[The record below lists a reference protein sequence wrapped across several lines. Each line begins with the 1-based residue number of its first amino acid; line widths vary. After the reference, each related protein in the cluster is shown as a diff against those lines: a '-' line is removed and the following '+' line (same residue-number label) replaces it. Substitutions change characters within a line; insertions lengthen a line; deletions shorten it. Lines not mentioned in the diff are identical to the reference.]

1 MFVKSLELKNFRNY
15 YDLSITF
22 DKDNNILFGNNAQ
35 GKTNTLE
42 AIYVCGTTKSHKGCK
57 DKELIK
63 IGENESHIRII
74 VNNNK
79 AKYIISN
86 SIINNTLL
94 FNKVYKRRN
103 TKNKI
108 NVIRGIMPNIISI
121 TDPLFIGLDISL

>member
-1 MFVKSLELKNFRNY
+1 M
-15 YDLSITF
+15 IT
-22 DKDNNILFGNNAQ
+22 LF
-35 GKTNTLE
+35 E
-42 AIYVCGTTKSHKGCK
+42 DIIYF
-57 DKELIK
+57 LFLY
-63 IGENESHIRII
+63 IRII

-103 TKNKI
+103 TKNKK
-108 NVIRGIMPNIISI
+108 NVIRGIMPNIIYI

>member
-1 MFVKSLELKNFRNY
+1 M
-15 YDLSITF
+15 IT
-22 DKDNNILFGNNAQ
+22 LF
-35 GKTNTLE
+35 E
-42 AIYVCGTTKSHKGCK
+42 DIIYF
-57 DKELIK
+57 LFLY
-63 IGENESHIRII
+63 IRII

>member
-1 MFVKSLELKNFRNY
+1 M
-15 YDLSITF
+15 IT
-22 DKDNNILFGNNAQ
+22 LF
-35 GKTNTLE
+35 E
-42 AIYVCGTTKSHKGCK
+42 DIIYF
-57 DKELIK
+57 LFLY
-63 IGENESHIRII
+63 IRMI

-108 NVIRGIMPNIISI
+108 NVIRGIMPNIIYI

>member
-1 MFVKSLELKNFRNY
+1 M
-15 YDLSITF
+15 IT
-22 DKDNNILFGNNAQ
+22 LF
-35 GKTNTLE
+35 E
-42 AIYVCGTTKSHKGCK
+42 DIIYF
-57 DKELIK
+57 LFLY
-63 IGENESHIRII
+63 IRII

-94 FNKVYKRRN
+94 FNKVYRRRN

>member
-1 MFVKSLELKNFRNY
+1 M
-15 YDLSITF
+15 IT
-22 DKDNNILFGNNAQ
+22 LF
-35 GKTNTLE
+35 E
-42 AIYVCGTTKSHKGCK
+42 DIIYF
-57 DKELIK
+57 LFLY
-63 IGENESHIRII
+63 IRII

-94 FNKVYKRRN
+94 FNKVYRRRN

-121 TDPLFIGLDISL
+121 TDPLFIGLDISLRNNLGKKRK

>member
-1 MFVKSLELKNFRNY
+1 M
-15 YDLSITF
+15 IT
-22 DKDNNILFGNNAQ
+22 LF
-35 GKTNTLE
+35 E
-42 AIYVCGTTKSHKGCK
+42 DIIYF
-57 DKELIK
+57 LFLY
-63 IGENESHIRII
+63 IRII

-86 SIINNTLL
+86 SIINNTLF

>member
-1 MFVKSLELKNFRNY
+1 M
-15 YDLSITF
+15 IT
-22 DKDNNILFGNNAQ
+22 LF
-35 GKTNTLE
+35 E
-42 AIYVCGTTKSHKGCK
+42 DIIYF
-57 DKELIK
+57 LFLY
-63 IGENESHIRII
+63 IRII

-108 NVIRGIMPNIISI
+108 NVIRGIMPKIISI